1 MVCKDGGDVFHCTS
15 CPRACHGPCS
25 GHTPSELNAMM
36 YVLPSLSYC
45 LPLTMVTRSYY
56 CSQHSCS
63 ICSRSTQE
71 AGGLLFRCQR
81 CPQAFCEDCLPS
93 DDIEAVGD
101 VLPEFLVLGMG
112 KRSQAYFMFVPLRPS
127 PRLPLTHLSIVAV
140 QIASRRTRQT
150 QNSSLTGTRRTATPR
165 RTCRSLVSRCEGRGA
180 CNSLPR
186 CAIHTIYYHSR

>member
-36 YVLPSLSYC
+36 YVSLSRSHDR
-45 LPLTMVTRSYY
+45 LLTVPCRSYY

-81 CPQAFCEDCLPS
+81 CPQAFCEDCLPT

-112 KRSQAYFMFVPLRPS
+112 KRSQAYFMFVSLHPSLR
-127 PRLPLTHLSIVAV
+127 LQLTLHSSIVV
-140 QIASRRTRQT
+140 VLIASMRTRQT
-150 QNSSLTGTRRTATPR
+150 QNSLPTGTRRTATR
-165 RTCRSLVSRCEGRGA
+165 RRICRSLVSRCEDVA
-180 CNSLPR
+180 LVPR
-186 CAIHTIYYHSR
+186 Y